1 MQTLIAMHVPVSLM
15 VLATI
20 TGRGMMHIPADLR
33 KRFGIRPGDKVELRP
48 TREGIL
54 LERIPSLMEG
64 FGKYPGIGKR
74 IAIELLEE
82 KKAELAREERAL
94 RAETER
100 IRRSPRGENV
110 RV

>member
-1 MQTLIAMHVPVSLM
+1 MQTIILMHNHVPLM
-15 VLATI
+15 VSATI
-20 TGRGMMHIPADLR
+20 TGRGMMHIPADLL

>member
-1 MQTLIAMHVPVSLM
+1 
-15 VLATI
+15 
-20 TGRGMMHIPADLR
+20 MMHIPADLR

-100 IRRSPRGENV
+100 IRRSPRGGKV